1 MLFYNYSIPCYNILF
16 DILPGIQGLLLL
28 GKENQ
33 DLGPVPGLDPDRGQ
47 DLRLGPGPDHGQ
59 GQEVVEGWCY
69 CFLTVC
75 ML

>member
-1 MLFYNYSIPCYNILF
+1 MC
-16 DILPGIQGLLLL
+16 LPGIQGLLLL

-33 DLGPVPGLDPDRGQ
+33 DLGPIPGLDPDRGQ
-47 DLRLGPGPDHGQ
+47 DLRLDPGQGPGHGQGQ